1 MAQSSPPHSASTGT
15 TAPSSEAQT
24 APVPTSGA
32 GEADQSVMMRQS
44 PLWPRLAIFT
54 ILGVVTFGVGWAYF
68 ARIEHAVSARGQLEP
83 QGEVKSVQAPIQGVV
98 KDVAVEDG
106 DRVDKGDRLLSFQS
120 DSSQAQLDSLEQ
132 QRQMLVRQNRFYRR
146 VIGQPTSPSDVSQT
160 AAQLEVPA
168 QLASLTKNRAALEAE
183 NRLLRAQIGMAISNG
198 NLSAEERARL
208 EAART
213 SSSSEVSAARR
224 EVDQLQKKLARTRTQ
239 IDNAQQQ
246 LDVRT
251 QNIQQR
257 LATERSILN
266 DYSGLV
272 EEGAIAELKYTRQK
286 QKVQQ
291 QQNKIEEL
299 REEQRGRI
307 QELQKQKQR
316 LQAQIAQAREQTT
329 QTQSS
334 SRERVLEQI
343 AQNRQQI
350 AQIDSRLNQNIV
362 DNENRLA
369 ELKSQI
375 AQARQQRQYQ
385 TLEAPVAGTVFDLQ
399 VGADSVARP
408 SDTLLKLVPNDKL
421 RAKIFIRNKNIG
433 FVEEGMEVNVRVDTY
448 PFSQFGDITGTITS
462 VGSDALPPDKNY
474 DYFRFPATVRLD
486 TQYLP
491 VGENK
496 AQKRLP
502 LQSGMSVST
511 NIIVREDRRVIDLFI
526 QRFTSAV
533 DSLRNVR

>member
-1 MAQSSPPHSASTGT
+1 MSPIEAMANPSANDTATNAQPQQPSGT
-15 TAPSSEAQT
+15 
-24 APVPTSGA
+24 

-83 QGEVKSVQAPIQGVV
+83 QGEVKPVEAPIKGVV

-120 DSSQAQLDSLEQ
+120 DSSQAQLSSLQ
-132 QRQMLVRQNRFYRR
+132 QRRQMLRQQTRFYRR

-160 AAQLEVPA
+160 AAQLEVPV

-183 NRLLRAQIGMAISNG
+183 NRLLRAQIGMATPNG

-213 SSSSEVSAARR
+213 SSSSEVAAAQY
-224 EVDQLQKKLARTRTQ
+224 EVDQLQQRLARTRTQ
-239 IDNAQQQ
+239 IENAWQTLKVRANNIRQQ
-246 LDVRT
+246 LEV
-251 QNIQQR
+251 
-257 LATERSILN
+257 ERSILN
-266 DYSGLV
+266 DYSSLV
-272 EEGAIAELKYTRQK
+272 KEGAVAELQYTRQK

-291 QQNKIEEL
+291 QQNKLAEL
-299 REEQRGRI
+299 REQQRGRI
-307 QELQKQKQR
+307 QELQKQQQR

-408 SDTLLKLVPNDKL
+408 SDTLLKLVPNDDL
-421 RAKIFIRNKNIG
+421 VAKVFIRNKNIG
-433 FVEEGMEVNVRVDTY
+433 FVEEGMKVDVRVDTY
-448 PFSQFGDITGTITS
+448 PFSQFGDVTGTVTS
-462 VGSDALPPDKNY
+462 VGSEALPPNDNY
-474 DYFRFPATVRLD
+474 DYFRFPAKVKLK
-486 TQYLP
+486 TQHLP
-491 VGENK
+491 VGEGK
-496 AQKRLP
+496 AQKQLP
-502 LQSGMSVST
+502 LRSGMSVST